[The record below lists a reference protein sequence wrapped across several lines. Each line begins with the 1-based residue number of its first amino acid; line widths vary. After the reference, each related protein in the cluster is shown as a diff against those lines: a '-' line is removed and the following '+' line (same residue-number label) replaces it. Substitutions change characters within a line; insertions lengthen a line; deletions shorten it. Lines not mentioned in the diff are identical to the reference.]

1 MAILRLF
8 TVQAD
13 AETGE
18 WISSTLTEVGMIA
31 AAEHRAR
38 RDTDAVHF
46 DTFEMPDGDHT
57 ETCAVEV
64 HWLRTAA

>member
-1 MAILRLF
+1 MLKLF

-18 WISSTLTEVGMIA
+18 WVAATLEQVGEIDRA
-31 AAEHRAR
+31 AHLAKA
-38 RDTDAVHF
+38 DTDAVHY
-46 DTFEMPDGDHT
+46 DTLERPEGDHT

-64 HWLRTAA
+64 HWIAAA

>member
-1 MAILRLF
+1 MLKLF

-18 WISSTLTEVGMIA
+18 WVAATLEQVGEIDRA
-31 AAEHRAR
+31 AHLAKA
-38 RDTDAVHF
+38 DTDAVHY
-46 DTFEMPDGDHT
+46 DTFFFNDAATT

-64 HWLRTAA
+64 HWIAAA